1 MTNTKKYPKGTAL
14 ITGGA
19 QRIGRELALKLAK
32 IGYDLVI
39 HYNYSVNEAGDLQ
52 KEIENMGVKCALMKA
67 DLLDKKQVE
76 GLILKMEKISDWNLL
91 INNASIF
98 NRSKFILSDGDEM
111 DKNFTIHVKVPSL
124 LSRAMAKNCQ
134 KNSLKGNIINMVDKN
149 IVRFDTK
156 YFDYVLSK
164 KSLAELTKMLA
175 VQLAPEIRVNAIAP
189 GFLNNVHGA
198 DSEDETAKL
207 AQKIPLKKIATKLD
221 IVAGMKYLLK
231 NEFVTGEILFI
242 DGGASL
248 NHAG

>member
-1 MTNTKKYPKGTAL
+1 MKNNKSQGTAL

-19 QRIGRELALKLAK
+19 QRIGRELARNLAK

-39 HYNYSVNEAGDLQ
+39 HYNYSVKEAANLQ
-52 KEIENMGVKCALMKA
+52 KEIKELGVKCTLIKA
-67 DLLDKKQVE
+67 DLLDKKQFND
-76 GLILKMEKISDWNLL
+76 LILKMKKIKKWNLL

-98 NRSKFILSDGDEM
+98 NRSKFTTSCEDEM
-111 DKNFTIHVKVPSL
+111 DKNFTIHLKVPMI

-134 KNSLKGNIINMVDKN
+134 ENSLEGNIINMVDKN
-149 IVRFDTK
+149 IVRYDTK

-175 VQLAPEIRVNAIAP
+175 IQLAPEIRVNAIAP
-189 GFLNNVHGA
+189 GFLNNVHDS
-198 DSEDETAKL
+198 DSEEETAKL
-207 AQKIPLKKIATKLD
+207 ADKIPLKRKAEKED
-221 IVAGMKYLLK
+221 IVSGMKFLLK